1 MGGGLFEDGMSPR
14 PHASL
19 VDFGDHQES
28 CNVVLW
34 NFTGEYFS
42 HVVSSKESYTQTNL
56 LIYLFKHS
64 YLYTDRISF
73 KMKNIFFVF

>member
-34 NFTGEYFS
+34 NFTGEYFLKS
-42 HVVSSKESYTQTNL
+42 RGV
-56 LIYLFKHS
+56 I
-64 YLYTDRISF
+64 
-73 KMKNIFFVF
+73 

>member
-34 NFTGEYFS
+34 NFTGRRGFHGTRDIWIKTRKKQE
-42 HVVSSKESYTQTNL
+42 VS
-56 LIYLFKHS
+56 
-64 YLYTDRISF
+64 
-73 KMKNIFFVF
+73 